1 MTAEKNRMW
10 VLSAFSPVVSSIALA
25 IALPGLA
32 IAQVPIGT
40 DRPDFV
46 ESSSTVGA
54 GAIQVEGSFAFDTET
69 TGVGNID
76 TWATPFL
83 FRVGIANSWE
93 LRLESDWFT
102 QYRVTEQTLS
112 NSTSELNSRQ
122 ITTNGISDFSVGV
135 KWSFFPSEE
144 SSRPAMAALVH
155 ADLPIGSAELRGFG
169 IRPSFRVVAEWSFH
183 IPWIDGDYVDQGDFR
198 GDWGIAIMPGFQ
210 LDRDEFSRYPSGVLG
225 LVISRGLFSP
235 RFRVFSEMA
244 FEQITRDEYGGNIG
258 LIQTG
263 GTFLLNDWWQIDSA
277 VAFGLTDNA
286 PNFGM
291 TFGLS
296 GLFLR

>member
-1 MTAEKNRMW
+1 MTAKKNRMW
-10 VLSAFSPVVSSIALA
+10 ILSAFFSVVPPIALA
-25 IALPGLA
+25 IVLPGLA
-32 IAQVPIGT
+32 LAQVPIGT

-69 TGVGNID
+69 TGVDNID
-76 TWATPFL
+76 TWTTPFL
-83 FRVGIANSWE
+83 LRVGVSNSWE

-102 QYRVTEQTLS
+102 QYRVTEQTPS
-112 NSTSELNSRQ
+112 NSTSKLNTRQ
-122 ITTNGISDFSVGV
+122 ITTNGISDFSIGV
-135 KWSFFPSEE
+135 KWSFLPSDE

-169 IRPSFRVVAEWSFH
+169 VRPSFRLVAEWSFH
-183 IPWIDGDYVDQGDFR
+183 IPWIDGDYLDQGGFR
-198 GDWGIAIMPGFQ
+198 GDWGIAVMPGFQ
-210 LDRDEFSRYPSGVLG
+210 FDQDEFNRYPSGLFG
-225 LVISRGLFSP
+225 LVISRSLLSP

-244 FEQITRDEYGGNIG
+244 FEQITRNEYGGHIG
-258 LIQTG
+258 VIQTG

-286 PNFGM
+286 PNFGI

>member
-1 MTAEKNRMW
+1 MAAKRNWMCT
-10 VLSAFSPVVSSIALA
+10 LSAFSQLVFLIALT

-32 IAQVPIGT
+32 LAQVTIGT

-69 TGVGNID
+69 EGIDNID
-76 TWATPFL
+76 SWTTPFL
-83 FRVGIANSWE
+83 FRFGVSNSWE

-102 QYRVTEQTLS
+102 RSRVTEQTLS
-112 NSTSELNSRQ
+112 NSPSELNTRQ

-135 KWSFFPSEE
+135 KWSFLSSDE

-169 IRPSFRVVAEWSFH
+169 VRPSFRLVAEWSFH
-183 IPWIDGDYVDQGDFR
+183 IPWIDGDHSDQGE
-198 GDWGIAIMPGFQ
+198 WGVGVMPGFQ
-210 LDRDEFSRYPSGVLG
+210 FDQDAFGRYPSGLLG
-225 LVISRGLFSP
+225 LVISRSLLSP

-244 FEQITRDEYGGNIG
+244 FEQITRNEYRGHIG
-258 LIQTG
+258 VIQTG
-263 GTFLLNDWWQIDSA
+263 GTFLLNDGWQIDSA

-286 PNFGM
+286 PNFGI

-296 GLFLR
+296 GLLLR